1 MLDAAATP
9 WKRKETITHSSW
21 PMPEEMLAAPPRID
35 GSNGCLVSIIMVL
48 WAAMGMK
55 YRVPAARARTMINV
69 PELVIV
75 IPKPTRIYRAIAPI
89 RIGFLRH
96 ICAHRTPPS
105 SDPAMP
111 NREFKL
117 EMDVATVASMPRS
130 SVRYVGR
137 KDAIDVLAIAK
148 VPAKSSSF
156 QY

>member
-1 MLDAAATP
+1 
-9 WKRKETITHSSW
+9 
-21 PMPEEMLAAPPRID
+21 
-35 GSNGCLVSIIMVL
+35 
-48 WAAMGMK
+48 
-55 YRVPAARARTMINV
+55 
-69 PELVIV
+69 
-75 IPKPTRIYRAIAPI
+75 
-89 RIGFLRH
+89 
-96 ICAHRTPPS
+96 
-105 SDPAMP
+105 MP